1 MFWFGVFVAALLALL
16 PLIRSVRRA
25 TQLFVVKVRAGQ
37 ALFVRGRMPHGL
49 LADIADVVRSSHIEH
64 AEVRA
69 VRRSGRAELYFA
81 GVVSP
86 EDQQRLRNAVA
97 CYSLQRI
104 STGARPTPSAR
115 RKPPTR

>member
-1 MFWFGVFVAALLALL
+1 MFWLGVFAAALLALV

-25 TQLFVVKVRAGQ
+25 TQLFVVKLHAGQ
-37 ALFVRGRMPHGL
+37 AFFLRGRIPQGL
-49 LADIADVVRSSHIEH
+49 LADIADVARSSHIEQ

-69 VRRSGRAELYFA
+69 VRRSGRAELYFG

-104 STGARPTPSAR
+104 STGARPSSR
-115 RKPPTR
+115 RKPPAR